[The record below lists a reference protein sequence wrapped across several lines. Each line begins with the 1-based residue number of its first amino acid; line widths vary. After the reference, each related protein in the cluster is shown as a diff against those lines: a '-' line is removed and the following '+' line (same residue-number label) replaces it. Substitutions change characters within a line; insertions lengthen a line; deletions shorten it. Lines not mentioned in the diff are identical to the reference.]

1 MNLRQLVMSITFLAI
16 LAMALRVSVDTDTW
30 WQLRTGETILQEG
43 SVPKTD
49 SYSYTRAGAEW
60 RYPSAAWLSEIQ
72 LFSIYN
78 AFGPGGLN
86 IWTAALVTLAF
97 AFIYMSLI
105 GGIFLRAFTLIL
117 ASATS
122 AVYWAARPY
131 MVSFVLT
138 AVFLWI
144 LEDYRW
150 KRRNRLVWLPL
161 LMILWVNSH
170 PGFAVGFIL
179 LFIYIADKALRWF
192 LEQWRPSRGL
202 RVGRKE
208 LRAAWRS
215 WLKPLALSGL
225 GMLAAVAI
233 NPSGAA
239 MLRYPFETVSIGV
252 LRDFIQE
259 WQSPDFHN
267 LAVQPFAWLL
277 LITLAVLALAR
288 QRVAASDLML
298 VGIFAYLSLLAGRN
312 IALFALA
319 APIVLTRY
327 AAPLIDEARK
337 KFGAG
342 RRIKRK
348 NYKWRRGLNTL
359 IFLLLAA
366 VVMIKAAL
374 IFPLEA
380 NERAFER
387 GLPIDA
393 VEYLRTEQPPGR
405 IFNSYN
411 WGGYLIWTLRE
422 YPVYVD
428 GRTDLYG
435 DELLTEWVGIVN
447 ADEGWQEKLNHWD
460 VHLVLL
466 EPRWP
471 VTKLLEAE
479 GWQLLFR
486 DDISVLYGR

>member
-1 MNLRQLVMSITFLAI
+1 MNLRQLVIGITFLAI
-16 LAMALRVSVDTDTW
+16 FAMALRVSVDTDTW
-30 WQLRTGETILQEG
+30 WHLRTGETILQER
-43 SVPKTD
+43 SIPKTD

-86 IWTAALVTLAF
+86 IWTAALVALAF
-97 AFIYMSLI
+97 AFIYMSLS

-117 ASATS
+117 AAATA

-131 MVSFVLT
+131 MVSFVL
-138 AVFLWI
+138 AAAFLWI

-150 KRRNRLVWLPL
+150 GRSNRLVWLPL
-161 LMILWVNSH
+161 LMIFWVNSH
-170 PGFAVGFIL
+170 PGFVVGFIL
-179 LFIYIADKALRWF
+179 LFIYIADQMLRW
-192 LEQWRPSRGL
+192 LSERWRPSRGL

-208 LRAAWRS
+208 LRAAWRG
-215 WLKPLALSGL
+215 WLKPLALCGL
-225 GMLAAVAI
+225 GMLAAVTI

-267 LAVQPFAWLL
+267 LAVQPFAWML
-277 LITLAVLALAR
+277 LITLAVLALSR
-288 QRVAASDLML
+288 QRIAASDLML
-298 VGIFAYLSLLAGRN
+298 MGVFAYLSLLAGRN

-319 APIVLTRY
+319 APIVLTRH
-327 AAPLIDEARK
+327 AQLLLDEARK
-337 KFGAG
+337 KLSL
-342 RRIKRK
+342 RRRSDRK
-348 NYKWRRGLNTL
+348 AFKWQRPLNVG
-359 IFLLLAA
+359 IFLVLAVTVLA
-366 VVMIKAAL
+366 KAAL
-374 IFPLEA
+374 IFPAEA
-380 NERAFER
+380 NQRYFER
-387 GLPIDA
+387 GLPIGA

-411 WGGYLIWTLRE
+411 WGGYMIWALRE

-435 DELLTEWVGIVN
+435 DELLTEWLSIVN
-447 ADEGWQEKLNHWD
+447 SDEGWQEKLNKWD
-460 VHLVLL
+460 VRLVLL
-466 EPRWP
+466 EPSWA
-471 VTKLLEAE
+471 VAKLLESQ
-479 GWQLLFR
+479 GWHLLHQ
-486 DDISVLYGR
+486 DDVSVLFGR